1 MFNKLL
7 YFYSF
12 FTECRLGKTV
22 HEIGDTWNPDLGE
35 PFGTMYC
42 IECACE
48 PVRKKIIYAFAKIKK
63 NLPQIAFFRFLITTL
78 KNNYSSS
85 SSFLSTIT
93 NQIII
98 KHLCHMTCHAALHC
112 ILLSPHCCSA
122 MHTWWSWRE
131 ENSTLF
137 IVLVPREKYKSP
149 HISHHIIIKM
159 K

>member
-1 MFNKLL
+1 MLMLIVEQMFNKLL

-63 NLPQIAFFRFLITTL
+63 LAANCFFSLSHYHFKKQLLIIIL
-78 KNNYSSS
+78 
-85 SSFLSTIT
+85 FLSTIT

-122 MHTWWSWRE
+122 MH
-131 ENSTLF
+131 
-137 IVLVPREKYKSP
+137 K
-149 HISHHIIIKM
+149 
-159 K
+159 